1 MIGNWLKMVACAG
14 LFALG
19 PTLAPAAD
27 TMTLIVPFPPGG
39 TTDVIAR
46 PLAADLGKALD
57 TTVVVENKPGAAG
70 NLGAQA
76 VARSAPD
83 GKTLLLTAAAI
94 AVAPAMYENPGFKL
108 FDTVQP
114 VTIVGTIPFMLV
126 VKKDLPVNS
135 VAELLAYAKEN
146 PGKLNFGSGG
156 NGTIVHLAGELLKA
170 KTGLKFTHIPF
181 RGGVQSL
188 QEIVAGNVD
197 FTIDG
202 GPHVVQ
208 QIEAGT
214 VKLLAVA
221 SDKRL
226 GAYPDVPTIAEAG
239 GAQLAGFEASAWQGA
254 FVRGGTPKAIV
265 ETLNREIAVSTNAPT
280 NRERLTKLG
289 VVPIVGSVDETET
302 FVKAEVAKWAEVVK
316 AAGIKAQ

>member
-1 MIGNWLKMVACAG
+1 MIGHWLKTLACAG
-14 LFALG
+14 LLALG
-19 PTLAPAAD
+19 PTLASAAD

-57 TTVVVENKPGAAG
+57 MAVVVENKPGAAG

-126 VKKDLPVNS
+126 VKKDLPVTS
-135 VAELLAYAKEN
+135 VAELMAYARKN

-156 NGTIVHLAGELLKA
+156 NGTIVHLAGELLKV
-170 KTGLKFTHIPF
+170 KTGLQFTHIPF
-181 RGGVQSL
+181 RGGVQAL
-188 QEIVAGNVD
+188 QEIVGGTVD

-208 QIEAGT
+208 QIDAGT

-226 GAYPDVPTIAEAG
+226 EAYPNVPTMAEAG
-239 GAQLAGFEASAWQGA
+239 GPELAGFEASAWQGA
-254 FVRGGTPKAIV
+254 FVRGGTPKATV
-265 ETLNREIAVSTNAPT
+265 ETLNREIAASTNAPAT
-280 NRERLTKLG
+280 RERLTKLG
-289 VVPIVGSVDETET
+289 VVPIVGSVADTET

-316 AAGIKAQ
+316 AAGIKMQ